1 MVDPHRA
8 ARALSFGQA
17 AERYDRYRPG
27 YPAQLIADVLALGA
41 GGRVLE
47 AGAGT
52 GRATRELARRGATV
66 VAVEPDPAMAEL
78 ARQNTGGLSVR
89 VEQYPFEA
97 HQPTPGGF
105 DLVVSAQ
112 AWHWIDRA
120 GGSAVARRALGPHGV
135 LALWW
140 NQAGELQ
147 GPVWEAIHAAYARHA
162 PELGR
167 HNLSCVLPEHDTIAD
182 PAEGFGPWTRRVY
195 DWSVTYD
202 AESYRGLISTHSN
215 HLALPP
221 ARRERLLAAVR
232 DAVLTTGNQV
242 PYPYRTLLLSAP
254 AQAATAA

>member
-1 MVDPHRA
+1 MVDPHRT

-27 YPAQLIADVLALGA
+27 YPAQLVADVLALGA

-89 VEQYPFEA
+89 VEQCPFED
-97 HQPTPGGF
+97 HQPAPGGF

-120 GGSAVARRALGPHGV
+120 GGSAVARRALGPGGV

-215 HLALPP
+215 HLGLPP